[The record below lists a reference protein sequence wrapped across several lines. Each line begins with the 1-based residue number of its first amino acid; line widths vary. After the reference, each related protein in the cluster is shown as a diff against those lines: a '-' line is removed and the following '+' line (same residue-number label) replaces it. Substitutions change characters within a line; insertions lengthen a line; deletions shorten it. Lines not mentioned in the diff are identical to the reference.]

1 MNEKDRNIIV
11 FGGDDDERDIASE
24 YAEDANTEEYINNEP
39 VGANDNSAASEAS
52 ATSEGFAVSDNSA
65 VSDGAATSGGGATSF
80 DIDFGS
86 ETSKPEGNDEPQN
99 GSTSHAYVP
108 VEPAPAKV
116 RKPREPHY
124 VTRGGLVIALILTM
138 LVSSFCG
145 AFVAT
150 RFMGGTTST
159 ATESNGQDSQLT
171 IADST
176 DSQMTVAQIVE
187 KNADA
192 VVEIT
197 VAAASQNIF
206 GQTQLSE
213 GAGSGVIVTKDGYIV
228 TNYHVIEGATKVTVT
243 LHNGE
248 QYPATIIG
256 SDADNDLAV
265 IKISADNL
273 TVAELGD
280 SSSVKV
286 GDLAVAIGNPL
297 GKLGGTATT
306 GIISALDR
314 QLTID
319 NRTMT
324 LMQTDAAVNPGNS
337 GGGLFDGSGNLI
349 GIVDAKS
356 SGTGIEGLAFA
367 IPINSVKETI
377 NDLIT
382 NGKVAGKPIIGVVIA
397 DVSEDN
403 AQYYGLESAGVYV
416 SQVSGENAQKAGFQA
431 GDRIVSI
438 EGKEI
443 TSSSE
448 LVSTVREHKVGDTIS
463 VIVSRNGQQIEI
475 KTVLEESVQTQE

>member
-1 MNEKDRNIIV
+1 MNEKDNNIID
-11 FGGDDDERDIASE
+11 FGDDVERDIASD
-24 YAEDANTEEYINNEP
+24 YAEDSHHDE
-39 VGANDNSAASEAS
+39 SAPHDEITGDTISES
-52 ATSEGFAVSDNSA
+52 SDDS
-65 VSDGAATSGGGATSF
+65 SF
-80 DIDFGS
+80 
-86 ETSKPEGNDEPQN
+86 E
-99 GSTSHAYVP
+99 
-108 VEPAPAKV
+108 EPAPAKV

-124 VTRGGLVIALILTM
+124 VTRGALALALVLTM
-138 LVSSFCG
+138 LISSVCG
-145 AFVAT
+145 AIIAT
-150 RFMGGTTST
+150 KFMSGSSS
-159 ATESNGQDSQLT
+159 ASESNGKESELTLAEATDSELT
-171 IADST
+171 IA
-176 DSQMTVAQIVE
+176 QIVD

-197 VAAASQNIF
+197 VAAAQQNIF
-206 GQTQLSE
+206 GQTQLAE

-248 QYPATIIG
+248 QYPANIVG
-256 SDADNDLAV
+256 SDQDNDIAI

-286 GDLAVAIGNPL
+286 GNLAVAIGNPL

-306 GIISALDR
+306 GIVSALDR

-319 NRTMT
+319 GRTLT

-337 GGGLFDGSGNLI
+337 GGGLFDGSGSLI

-356 SGTGIEGLAFA
+356 SGSGIEGLAFA
-367 IPINSVKETI
+367 IPINSIKDTI

-382 NGKVAGKPIIGVVIA
+382 TGKVSGKPVIGIVIQ

-403 AQYYGLESAGVYV
+403 AQYYGLESAGVYI
-416 SQVSGENAQKAGFQA
+416 SQVTGENAQRAGFQI
-431 GDRIVSI
+431 GDRVVSI

-443 TSSSE
+443 SSASD
-448 LVSTVREHKVGDTIS
+448 LVSRVREYKAGDTIS
-463 VIVSRNGQQIEI
+463 VVVSRNGQQIEI
-475 KTVLEESVQTQE
+475 KTVLEESTQTDK